1 MRVQCGKYR
10 NYIFRQCKQC
20 GNCCYLVSQIFGKNF
35 VKVTFLLNKLLLVDF
50 TEKLQIGNLVINV
63 IDLSQHT
70 NQSLNQLHQIDWY
83 IKSSGIGLFQHQFLA
98 RNGSKSAVTIFA
110 VFRTQFSRNIF
121 RKIVFCISRNFA
133 KLATLVRL
141 HTIEIDILQI
151 PIT

>member
-1 MRVQCGKYR
+1 MRVSNSNQMINHNNTFFNFYVKSLVKQQHILETKYD
-10 NYIFRQCKQC
+10 NFM
-20 GNCCYLVSQIFGKNF
+20 SHFFGKNF

-133 KLATLVRL
+133 KLATLIC
-141 HTIEIDILQI
+141 T
-151 PIT
+151 